1 MIVPTI
7 GSSVAWVINEHAYY
21 NLMLLIVHLCK
32 EVLELALAKEDSQE
46 TVLIYLYP
54 PKNSA

>member
-46 TVLIYLYP
+46 TVLIYPYP
-54 PKNSA
+54 PKK